1 MLQASTKEDATK
13 ASIAATKIQAN
24 FRGYRVRKRLKE
36 SRNGESE
43 TRNGEDERYR
53 EESSEGKLEGGSS
66 SLKKS
71 NGGQESL
78 EEKSA
83 IKIQARVRGFL
94 VRKKQQTARLAAT
107 KIQAGFRG
115 FQIRKLLKQTE
126 Q

>member
-1 MLQASTKEDATK
+1 MLQASTKEDAAK
-13 ASIAATKIQAN
+13 AATKIQAN

-36 SRNGESE
+36 SRNEESNS
-43 TRNGEDERYR
+43 RNGENGPY
-53 EESSEGKLEGGSS
+53 SEGKREEESS